1 MDETVSSD
9 AVIIVTTTKFV
20 TPFLAIVANVQTV
33 LIMLNVLNVSSFLYF
48 KGSLHFVR
56 DRIRKEKKINSK
68 ICITAKYSLF
78 FHLFKASVFLLCVK
92 LLFVILGFFGVLRM

>member
-9 AVIIVTTTKFV
+9 AVITVTTTKFV
-20 TPFLAIVANVQTV
+20 TPFLAIVANVQKV

-56 DRIRKEKKINSK
+56 DRIRKENKINQRY
-68 ICITAKYSLF
+68 A
-78 FHLFKASVFLLCVK
+78 
-92 LLFVILGFFGVLRM
+92 